1 MDLIEIADVEK
12 YVSRRLSK
20 SHQEKD
26 DQKEYGLSP
35 KMNKLLGKFLNE
47 QKESQDFSS
56 EVEDQ
61 NRIHLLSAESAD
73 KQEAQKMKS
82 LAKNNTIMKKQMMK
96 LGEKKTEPKMV
107 RRNSVI
113 NFFLNEVIFVK
124 KLLGEGSC
132 KNRGR

>member
-20 SHQEKD
+20 RNQEKD